1 MITLATFSTAAP
13 RSAPRVH
20 RKENVV
26 IRTIAC
32 FLLALIYAGAV
43 RADYLLIPDS
53 RIVAAGG
60 VMDVTLIV
68 PNESE
73 EEIAVDL
80 PARLTLRARG
90 VTAAPEIVLMPFES
104 QPMQVRIKP
113 GAFLRTHYAGQL
125 PDGLVG
131 NLVLEPVDFDGSSL
145 GISVSEAAKPTL
157 KVQPE
162 LADGAKVD
170 ATASAL
176 GLSDRDTARFVSA
189 FSPYEPNY
197 IAIGSNGPTNAK
209 FQVSMKFRLFNP
221 DTQTPFL
228 EKLYLAY
235 SQTSIWEIGTS
246 SKPFYDSSYRPSL
259 FFLDE
264 DVSLWPFR
272 NRSRLGF
279 QAGFEHESNG
289 KDGAASRSII
299 IGYVRPTLTLPIA
312 DRYFVSISPKIYS
325 YLEKSDNPDIPFY
338 RGYSDVLVKIG
349 ESEGAQLATTL
360 RKGTGADPYSLQLD
374 LSFPLKTAR
383 LGNLGGYLHLQYF
396 NGYGESLLDYN
407 SRVRSQY
414 RIGLMITR

>member
-1 MITLATFSTAAP
+1 M
-13 RSAPRVH
+13 
-20 RKENVV
+20 
-26 IRTIAC
+26 IRTVVC
-32 FLLALIYAGAV
+32 LLLVLLYAGAI
-43 RADYLLIPDS
+43 RAEYLLMPGN
-53 RIVAAGG
+53 RIVAAAG
-60 VMDVTLIV
+60 VMEVTLFV

-73 EEIAVDL
+73 EELTVDL

-90 VTAAPEIVLMPFES
+90 VGAAPDIVLKPAES
-104 QPMQVRIKP
+104 QQMQVRIKP
-113 GAFLRTHYAGQL
+113 GAFLRARYAGQL

-145 GISVSEAAKPTL
+145 RISVSGVAKPDL
-157 KVQPE
+157 KVQPAPADDSE
-162 LADGAKVD
+162 IDGAS
-170 ATASAL
+170 SAL
-176 GLSDRDTARFVSA
+176 GLSDRDTARFVTA

-197 IAIGSNGPTNAK
+197 FAVGSNGPANAK

-235 SQTSIWEIGTS
+235 SQTSIWAIGS
-246 SKPFYDSSYRPSL
+246 SSAPFYDSSYRPSL

-272 NRSRLGF
+272 KGSRLGF
-279 QAGFEHESNG
+279 QTGFEHESNG
-289 KDGAASRSII
+289 KDGAASRSIN
-299 IGYVRPTLTLPIA
+299 IGYVRPTFTLPFA
-312 DRYFVSISPKIYS
+312 DRYFVSISPKIYG
-325 YLEKSDNPDIPFY
+325 YLEKADNPDIPFY

-360 RKGTGADPYSLQLD
+360 RKGAGADPYSVQLD

-407 SRVRSQY
+407 SRVRSQF